1 MMMFLSEKNYNKIME
16 ALNGGCKVSLICTQA
31 NLNESGAGDY
41 NVIFR
46 EPIED
51 DLKGWHTGVVNY
63 VFECNNVVKNNAN
76 GFNKKPHGYIQTILG
91 LEIIDNNKLIFDDAC
106 IIDVDEYYYN

>member
-1 MMMFLSEKNYNKIME
+1 MFLNEKNYNKIMKVI
-16 ALNGGCKVSLICTQA
+16 NDGGKVSLICTQA
-31 NLNESGAGDY
+31 NLDEMGGGDY

-46 EPIED
+46 ESIKE
-51 DLKGWHTGVVNY
+51 DLKGWYTGVANY

-76 GFNKKPHGYIQTILG
+76 YFSKKPHGYIQTILG
-91 LEIIDNNKLIFDDAC
+91 LEIIDSNNKIIFDDDS

>member
-1 MMMFLSEKNYNKIME
+1 MFLSEKNYNKIMKV
-16 ALNGGCKVSLICTQA
+16 LYGGGKVSLVCTQA
-31 NLNESGAGDY
+31 NLDEMGVGDY

-51 DLKGWHTGVVNY
+51 DLKGWYTGVYKY
-63 VFECNNVVKNNAN
+63 VFECNDVVKNNAKY
-76 GFNKKPHGYIQTILG
+76 FSKKPHGYIQTILG
-91 LEIIDNNKLIFDDAC
+91 LEIIDANNKIIFDDND